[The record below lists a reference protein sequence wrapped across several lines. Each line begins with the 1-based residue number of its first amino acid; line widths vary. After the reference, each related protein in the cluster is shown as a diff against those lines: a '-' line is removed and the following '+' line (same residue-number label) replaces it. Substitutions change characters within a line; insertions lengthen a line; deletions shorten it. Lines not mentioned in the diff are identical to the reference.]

1 MLQDTFVIVGAR
13 VFDGTRFR
21 PGTSVLVV
29 QDRIAAIE
37 DRLTPPSDATVVD
50 AVGATLLPGLVDA
63 HTHVSAG
70 ALEAALRFGVTT
82 ELDMF
87 ADPGLARSLK
97 QRATADPAELADVR
111 SAGTG
116 ATAPGGHPTV
126 LVDRGQLA
134 PFPTIASP
142 EQAGAF
148 VAARIAEGS
157 DHLKVVLEDGTT
169 TGRPVP
175 KLPEDVLRALVT
187 AAHAEGMTV
196 VAHALTQAD
205 ALAAVRAGV
214 DGLAHLFLDR
224 PPSGEFV
231 DAAAQRGVFVIPTL
245 TSLAARSGDGRGR
258 ALAADPRLG
267 PLLDAG
273 QRALLHMDFPAGP
286 GARADLQPAL
296 DAVPRLRDAGVTL
309 LAGTDAAAPAPR
321 TAPACTTSSTS
332 SSGPA
337 SPPARRSPRRPGRR
351 LPPSPASPIA
361 AGSPPGSRRTPSSS
375 RATPRSTSPR
385 RGRSARSGDAA
396 GRSPGRPA
404 RGDAGRTLPRS
415 APRATARRRVAC
427 RW

>member
-1 MLQDTFVIVGAR
+1 VVDVLPDSFVVAGAT

-21 PGTSVLVV
+21 PAASVLVGR
-29 QDRIAAIE
+29 DRVTAVE
-37 DRLTPPSDATVVD
+37 ERLTPPAGVPVVEAT
-50 AVGATLLPGLVDA
+50 GGTLLPGLVDS

-70 ALEAALRFGVTT
+70 ALEAALRCGVTT

-87 ADPGLARSLK
+87 ADPGLVRSLK
-97 QRATADPAELADVR
+97 ARASADPAGLADVR

-175 KLPEDVLRALVT
+175 RLAEDVLRALVA
-187 AAHAEGMTV
+187 AAHAEGLRV
-196 VAHALTQAD
+196 VAHALTRAD

-224 PPSGEFV
+224 PPSAEFV
-231 DAAAQRGVFVIPTL
+231 DAAARSGVFVIPTL
-245 TSLAARSGDGRGR
+245 TSLAARCGHRRGR

-273 QRALLHMDFPAGP
+273 QRSSLQMDFPAGP

-296 DAVPRLRDAGVTL
+296 DAVPRLHTAGVTL
-309 LAGTDAAAPAPR
+309 LAGTDAASPGTAHGASLHDELVLLVRAGLTPGEALTAATRAPADCFPTIADR
-321 TAPACTTSSTS
+321 GRIAPGSLADLLLVEGDLRADVTATRAIR
-332 SSGPA
+332 A
-337 SPPARRSPRRPGRR
+337 VWRHGRR
-351 LPPSPASPIA
+351 VP
-361 AGSPPGSRRTPSSS
+361 
-375 RATPRSTSPR
+375 
-385 RGRSARSGDAA
+385 
-396 GRSPGRPA
+396 
-404 RGDAGRTLPRS
+404 
-415 APRATARRRVAC
+415 PRAERD
-427 RW
+427 

>member
-1 MLQDTFVIVGAR
+1 MQQDTFVIVGAT

-21 PGTSVLVV
+21 PATSVLVV
-29 QDRIAAIE
+29 QGRIAAVE
-37 DRLTPPSDATVVD
+37 DRLTPPADATVVD

-214 DGLAHLFLDR
+214 DGLAHLFLDQS
-224 PPSGEFV
+224 PSEEFV
-231 DAAAQRGVFVIPTL
+231 DAAARSGVFVIPTL

-309 LAGTDAAAPAPR
+309 LAGTDAASPGTAHGASLHDELDLLVRAGLTPGEALTAATRAPAAAFPTIADR
-321 TAPACTTSSTS
+321 GRLAPGLQADLLLVEGDPEVDVTAT
-332 SSGPA
+332 
-337 SPPARRSPRRPGRR
+337 
-351 LPPSPASPIA
+351 
-361 AGSPPGSRRTPSSS
+361 
-375 RATPRSTSPR
+375 RAIRGVWR
-385 RGRSARSGDAA
+385 RGRQVPRQA
-396 GRSPGRPA
+396 G
-404 RGDAGRTLPRS
+404 AG
-415 APRATARRRVAC
+415 
-427 RW
+427 